1 MGLGCFPSLFSAS
14 SPRFSQVSIVSTP
27 ASFTLICSSR
37 DRRGPRCT
45 RTAQPTG
52 SQRASSSFTLSWSS
66 GLCLRSVP
74 RSVRMALIYGRH
86 LPNLLISSEREPSLS
101 SFVTKL
107 LILEGVSGIACALLC
122 HGSAARARV
131 SVHSIRFARRDRR
144 SQVSALTVA
153 TLDSQVSKA
162 LLLDFFIKASEA
174 DEEEARLREILNHQE
189 EHAVRVHIGIAA
201 AAVPALAS
209 ASWCDRFLDGKPLL
223 NECGG
228 PRRGEVRWVVLAS
241 A

>member
-1 MGLGCFPSLFSAS
+1 MLGLAHFFSPFHSLPEHREECVGLGCFPSLFSAS

-27 ASFTLICSSR
+27 ASFTLICSLR

-86 LPNLLISSEREPSLS
+86 LPNLLISSERELSFS

-107 LILEGVSGIACALLC
+107 LILEGVEGIACSLLC
-122 HGSAARARV
+122 HGSAAPCSGVSSQHMVRKARPTESGIRPHCRNPRFAGEQGAPPGLLHQGERGGRGGGAAPRDPQPSRRARG
-131 SVHSIRFARRDRR
+131 
-144 SQVSALTVA
+144 
-153 TLDSQVSKA
+153 
-162 LLLDFFIKASEA
+162 ASPH
-174 DEEEARLREILNHQE
+174 RHR
-189 EHAVRVHIGIAA
+189 
-201 AAVPALAS
+201 
-209 ASWCDRFLDGKPLL
+209 
-223 NECGG
+223 CGG
-228 PRRGEVRWVVLAS
+228 GASTRQRELVRSVS
-241 A
+241 